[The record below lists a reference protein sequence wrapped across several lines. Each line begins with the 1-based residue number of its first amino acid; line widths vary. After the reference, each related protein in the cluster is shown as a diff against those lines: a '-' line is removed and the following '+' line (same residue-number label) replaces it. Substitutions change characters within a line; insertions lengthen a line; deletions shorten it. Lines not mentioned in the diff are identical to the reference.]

1 MAYTARIE
9 VHGIKEALAELNSF
23 DPKYRRQVTKDIANA
38 GQKIITSARDLIPNF
53 DNSEGNGAPLSRM
66 KSRYPLVKGR
76 DVYWDNNTV
85 RAGFK
90 VKVGAAAQRQ
100 RIVTFKDKFDPETNP
115 RESHN
120 VLFKAKPYQLMV
132 IQQKDAAGAIYDHA
146 GRRTKGIF
154 VTNLNAEVGLE
165 PRAIDPAVDM
175 HKETVEREV
184 LAICEKVMERL
195 NRNLQVRYGN

>member
-23 DPKYRRQVTKDIANA
+23 DPKYRRQVTKDIVTA
-38 GQKIITSARDLIPNF
+38 GQKIIVSARDMIKNF
-53 DNSEGNGAPLSRM
+53 NNSEGNGAPLSGM
-66 KSRYPLVKGR
+66 YKSKLVKGR

-100 RIVTFKDKFDPETNP
+100 RLVTFKDKFDPETNP

-120 VLFKAKPYQLMV
+120 VLFKARPYQLMV

-184 LAICEKVMERL
+184 LAVCEKVMERL